1 MPLSYG
7 EKNDTVSVILK
18 ENQKFGFSALYISSG
33 IYIYIYIFLKFGIVS
48 NCWIFFL
55 PKMFILSYF
64 PLLLGIQSQ
73 LEEAGTEVKLQLK
86 KMFNFCLRD
95 RRKED
100 PSVQTNA
107 ETQRK
112 LFIGKISPT
121 HSEDGKTVNIT
132 RQNMLLLQRPFGH
145 L

>member
-1 MPLSYG
+1 MDFLHFTFPVG
-7 EKNDTVSVILK
+7 
-18 ENQKFGFSALYISSG
+18 
-33 IYIYIYIFLKFGIVS
+33 YIYIYIFLKFGIVS

-86 KMFNFCLRD
+86 KMFNFYLRD

-107 ETQRK
+107 ET
-112 LFIGKISPT
+112 
-121 HSEDGKTVNIT
+121 
-132 RQNMLLLQRPFGH
+132 
-145 L
+145 